1 MVTTMRSGRNRRQSV
16 VWKAFALLLAGLAIT
31 AVIFSFEKPRRASPR
46 ITVSAVSSFNSGG
59 LVPGPTVTA
68 PSKSLGA
75 VAANRD
81 IWLAISWKFS
91 GEARMLNAV
100 TVGGVPAR
108 RLVRSNEVPDSANS
122 EIWMVSAGSG
132 DALENTIS
140 VDIAFTFDGGNP
152 SITTQVYRV
161 IGASEI
167 PAVSAAAGR
176 DFSISITIPNKGV
189 ALISLI
195 ATGTISGSLSNVTE
209 DFNALCGKNFLG
221 IHASKNSTF
230 RQSVTARFSGSAT
243 AAFAAVALRR
253 ANSRLSKS

>member
-1 MVTTMRSGRNRRQSV
+1 MRSGRNRRQSV
-16 VWKAFALLLAGLAIT
+16 VWKAVALLLAALAIT
-31 AVIFSFEKPRRASPR
+31 AAIFSFSFEKPRRASPR
-46 ITVSAVSSFNSGG
+46 ITVSAVSSFNSSGV
-59 LVPGPTVTA
+59 VPGPTVTA
-68 PSKSLGA
+68 PSKSLGG

-91 GEARMLNAV
+91 DEERELNAV

-122 EIWMVSAGSG
+122 EIWMVSAGTG

-161 IGASEI
+161 TGASEI

-195 ATGTISGSLSNVTE
+195 APGTTSGSLSNVTE
-209 DFNALCGKNFLG
+209 DFNGLCGKDFLG
-221 IHASKNSTF
+221 IHASKKSTF

-253 ANSRLSKS
+253 ANSRFSKS